1 MSAKHCQVT
10 ALVDKAKAG
19 DNTNQPLFICQDL
32 PFRLEQIG
40 TNCWLHVRI
49 VVPFSATPD
58 FRLFMIT
65 RYVRLIVLLI
75 VLVAIS
81 LAPACA
87 SDQISVVQSIPVET
101 DLAVPGLRET
111 SSVWT
116 EMIAGAKHSID
127 LEQFYVYSRP
137 ATALSPVL
145 DAIRA
150 AAARGVKVRLL
161 IDAGF
166 YRNYSSDP
174 DQLDQ
179 VPNIQVRTSDF
190 SPVGGI
196 QHAKYFVVDDT
207 DSFVG
212 SANFDWVALTHV
224 HEVGLR
230 IHDSI
235 VAQNLEKIFALDW
248 TKGKPLSQTADVK
261 SVVVAPS
268 TVHENSH
275 SNKQHFYVVASP
287 PKDLPDDI
295 PTTLPAITALCSDAK
310 KLLRVQVYEFNTKDK
325 QSSARWTVL
334 TRALRKAAAGG
345 AHVQVLV
352 DTNALTVGESDL
364 ETLAAL
370 NNIEVRVVHIPQWS
384 GGAIPYSRLVHSK
397 YAIDDDRLAW
407 VGSENYSCTYF
418 TSSRNVGII
427 TPDPDVISAL
437 SKIFD
442 KLWSSP
448 YVTTLAASSK

>member
-1 MSAKHCQVT
+1 
-10 ALVDKAKAG
+10 
-19 DNTNQPLFICQDL
+19 
-32 PFRLEQIG
+32 
-40 TNCWLHVRI
+40 
-49 VVPFSATPD
+49 
-58 FRLFMIT
+58 MIT
-65 RYVRLIVLLI
+65 SYVRLAVLLI
-75 VLVAIS
+75 VLVATS
-81 LAPACA
+81 CAPVSA
-87 SDQISVVQSIPVET
+87 SDQISVVQSVPVET
-101 DLAVPGLRET
+101 DLAVPGLRQT
-111 SSVWT
+111 PSVWT
-116 EMIAGAKHSID
+116 EMIDGAKHRID
-127 LEQFYVYSRP
+127 LEQFYVYSKP
-137 ATALSPVL
+137 GTALSPVL

-166 YRNYSSDP
+166 YRNYGSDP
-174 DQLDQ
+174 NQLDQ
-179 VPNIQVRTSDF
+179 LPNIQVRTIDF

-248 TKGKPLSQTADVK
+248 THGKALSTTEDVK
-261 SVVVAPS
+261 SAAAAPL
-268 TVHENSH
+268 TVPENSP
-275 SNKQHFYVVASP
+275 SAKQHFYVVASP

-295 PTTLPAITALCSDAK
+295 PTTLPALTALFSDAK

-325 QSSARWTVL
+325 QNKAPWTVL
-334 TRALRKAAAGG
+334 SRALRKAAEGG

-352 DTNALTVGESDL
+352 DRNALTAGESDL
-364 ETLAAL
+364 QALAAL

-384 GGAIPYSRLVHSK
+384 GGAIPYARLVHSK

-427 TPDPDVISAL
+427 TPDPDVISSL
-437 SKIFD
+437 TKIFD

-448 YVTTLAASSK
+448 HATTLSRE